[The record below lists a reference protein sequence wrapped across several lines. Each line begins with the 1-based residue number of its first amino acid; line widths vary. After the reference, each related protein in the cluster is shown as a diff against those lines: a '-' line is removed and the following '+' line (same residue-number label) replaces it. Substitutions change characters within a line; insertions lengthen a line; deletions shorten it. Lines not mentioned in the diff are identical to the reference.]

1 MSIHHLNCTTMRPFA
16 FVLSGTGSFV
26 SRSHLVVHC
35 LLIESNDGLVLVDT
49 GFGTRDFIR
58 PSKPVR
64 TFMFLSGTRRD
75 VRDTAVHQVAKLDYD
90 VRDVRHI
97 VLTHL
102 HLDHAGGLPDFP
114 WAKVHV
120 HALEYE
126 TVMRSGA
133 FSGRYHRF
141 EHWAHGPEW
150 VLHSCQGERWFDFEC
165 IQVMEGVLP
174 EILFIPM
181 PGHTRGH
188 CGVAVETKEGWLLH
202 CGDGYIFRGEV
213 KPEYGRGSRP
223 GWMEPLARR
232 LFPHVPRLRELARN
246 RGREVRL
253 FCSHDAFEL
262 SEFQASTQ
270 VAEEQAA

>member
-1 MSIHHLNCTTMRPFA
+1 MRPFT
-16 FVLSGTGSFV
+16 FVLSGTGSLL

-35 LLIESNDGLVLVDT
+35 LLIETDDGLVLVET
-49 GFGTRDFIR
+49 GFGTRDYTR
-58 PSKPVR
+58 PSKVVR
-64 TFMFLSGTRRD
+64 AFTFLSGTSRD
-75 VRDTAVHQVAKLDYD
+75 LSDTAAHQVARLGYA

-126 TVMRSGA
+126 AAMHPKS
-133 FSGRYHRF
+133 FSERYYMP
-141 EHWAHGPEW
+141 EHWAHDPQW
-150 VLHSCQGERWFDFEC
+150 VLHTWQGERWFGFEC

-174 EILFIPM
+174 EILLIPL

-188 CGVAVETKEGWLLH
+188 CGVAVRTEEGWLLH
-202 CGDGYIFRGEV
+202 CGDGYICHGEV

-232 LFPHVPRLRELARN
+232 LFPHVPRLRELVCN
-246 RGREVRL
+246 HGNEVRL
-253 FCSHDAFEL
+253 LCAHDAFEL
-262 SEFQASTQ
+262 SEFQGSNR
-270 VAEEQAA
+270 